1 MCNVQTKNAINF
13 HTMELFSLMS
23 SNLLAQIRE
32 IILYVYISLFIHYL
46 ALGIF
51 NFYMEFSEKSQ
62 NLFVR

>member
-32 IILYVYISLFIHYL
+32 IIYMFTSLYLYIISIRYF
-46 ALGIF
+46 
-51 NFYMEFSEKSQ
+51 
-62 NLFVR
+62 